1 MNSKPFFVERETELA
16 LLQTLQSS
24 EQSDSVAIIGRRR
37 VGKTYLVKNAFKS
50 QFSFHITGV
59 KDANKATMLKAFA
72 TKIEDLSKPALPVA
86 TPD

>member
-1 MNSKPFFVERETELA
+1 MSRKPFFVGRETELA
-16 LLQTLQSS
+16 LLQTLQNS
-24 EQSDSVAIIGRRR
+24 EQSDLVAIIGRRR

-59 KDANKATMLKAFA
+59 KDADKTTMLKAFA
-72 TKIEDLSKPALPVA
+72 TKIEALSKSALPVA